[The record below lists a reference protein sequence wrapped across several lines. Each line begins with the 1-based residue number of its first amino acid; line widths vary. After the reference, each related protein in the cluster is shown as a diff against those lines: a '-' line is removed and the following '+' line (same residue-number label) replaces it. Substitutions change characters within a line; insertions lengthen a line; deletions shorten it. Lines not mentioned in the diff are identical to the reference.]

1 MLMNTSLSLV
11 PQTSFEGPALAF
23 DFPALHIGIAEYEE
37 GPTGCT
43 VFYFPDGVATAIDA
57 RGGLVAKTGD
67 YERNHAICFAGGSV
81 YGLEAASGI
90 TAALFEQR
98 ASALQTKDAISS
110 KHMALVSGAILS
122 DYSPRDNVIYPDQK
136 LGRAALQAACPGIF
150 PLGARGAGRSATCGS
165 IFSRVYQEPS
175 GQGGAFR
182 QIGSTKIGVFTVVNA
197 VGIIVDRQ
205 GRVIRG
211 NRDPMTGRRRSPVEE
226 LEERLGR
233 GEAVTTGFGN
243 TTLTLVVTNQHLR
256 PEELRQLG
264 RQVHS
269 SMARAIQPFQT
280 INDGDVLYAVTTNE
294 VEDSQVSGA
303 MLGILASELAWDA
316 VLMSIPEQRMPPEK
330 P

>member
-1 MLMNTSLSLV
+1 MLMNSSLSLL
-11 PQTSFEGPALAF
+11 PQTSFEGPALTF
-23 DFPALHIGIAEYEE
+23 DFPALHIGIAEYAE

-57 RGGLVAKTGD
+57 RGGLVVKSGD

-81 YGLEAASGI
+81 YGLEAASGV

-98 ASALQTKDAISS
+98 ASALQTKAAISS
-110 KHMALVSGAILS
+110 EHVALVSGAILS
-122 DYSPRDNVIYPDQK
+122 DYWARENVIYPDHR
-136 LGRAALQAACPGIF
+136 LGKAALLAARPGLF
-150 PLGARGAGRSATCGS
+150 PLGARGAGRSATCGN
-165 IFSRVYQEPS
+165 IFSLSHKEPS

-197 VGIIVDRQ
+197 VGVIVNRQ
-205 GRVIRG
+205 GQIVRG
-211 NRDPMTGRRRSPVEE
+211 NYNPKTGLRLSPVEE
-226 LEERLGR
+226 LEQRLAR
-233 GEAVTTGFGN
+233 GEAVTTAFGN
-243 TTLTLVVTNQHLR
+243 TTLTLVVTNQCLH

-280 INDGDVLYAVTTNE
+280 INDGDVFYAVTTNE
-294 VEDSQVSGA
+294 VDDSPISGA

-316 VLMSIPEQRMPPEK
+316 VLVSGPEQ
-330 P
+330 

>member
-1 MLMNTSLSLV
+1 MLMNSSLSLL

-23 DFPALHIGIAEYEE
+23 DFPALHIGVAEYAE

-57 RGGLVAKTGD
+57 RGGLVVRSGN
-67 YERNHAICFAGGSV
+67 YERNHVICFAGGSV
-81 YGLEAASGI
+81 YGLEAASGV

-98 ASALQTKDAISS
+98 ASALQTKAAISS
-110 KHMALVSGAILS
+110 QHVALVSGAILN
-122 DYSPRDNVIYPDQK
+122 DYFVRDNVIYPDHQ
-136 LGRAALQAACPGIF
+136 LGKAAFLAARSGLF
-150 PLGARGAGRSATCGS
+150 PLGARGAGRSATCGN
-165 IFSRVYQEPS
+165 IFSVARKESS

-197 VGIIVDRQ
+197 VGVIVDRQ
-205 GRVIRG
+205 GQVVRG
-211 NRDPMTGRRRSPVEE
+211 NYDPETGLRLSPVEE
-226 LEERLGR
+226 LEQRLTR
-233 GEAVTTGFGN
+233 GEVVTTAFGN
-243 TTLTLVVTNQHLR
+243 TTLSLVVTNQCLR

-294 VEDSQVSGA
+294 VDDSRISGS

-316 VLMSIPEQRMPPEK
+316 VLKSGPEQ
-330 P
+330 